1 MLTVLFYHKYSQMS
15 TVLPSSQT
23 SPPLHIL
30 KINAYLGA
38 VMFEF
43 VLSILSGVSLIIL
56 NAGSAQSF
64 PPPLSA
70 AEERDCFRRMHE
82 DGDEDARNTI
92 IEHNL
97 RLVSHIVRKYYGS
110 KGSSDELLSIGS
122 VGLIKAVDTFD
133 HTNGARLVTY
143 AARCIQNEIL
153 MYFRT
158 LKKQSLEVSMD
169 EAIDTDREG
178 NVLTYIDVIK
188 CDDTIAEELDRRLC
202 ADRAISYIR
211 DRLTERERQ
220 IIIMRYGLDGS
231 ESLTQRETAEKLGI
245 SRSYVSRI
253 EKGVL
258 TALEEYLR

>member
-1 MLTVLFYHKYSQMS
+1 
-15 TVLPSSQT
+15 
-23 SPPLHIL
+23 
-30 KINAYLGA
+30 
-38 VMFEF
+38 MFEF
-43 VLSILSGVSLIIL
+43 IITILSGVSFIIL

-70 AEERDCFRRMHE
+70 AEERECFKRMHE
-82 DGDEDARNTI
+82 DGDEEARAKL

-110 KGSSDELLSIGS
+110 KGAADELLSIGS
-122 VGLIKAVDTFD
+122 VGLIKAIDTFD
-133 HTNGARLVTY
+133 NSNGARLATY

-178 NVLTYIDVIK
+178 NPLTYIDIIK
-188 CDDTIAEELDRRLC
+188 CDDTIADDLDRRLS
-202 ADRAISYIR
+202 ADRAIAFIR
-211 DRLTERERQ
+211 DRLTDRERQ

-231 ESLTQRETAEKLGI
+231 DPITQRETAEALGI

-253 EKGVL
+253 EKSVL
-258 TALEEYLR
+258 SSLEEYLR

>member
-1 MLTVLFYHKYSQMS
+1 
-15 TVLPSSQT
+15 
-23 SPPLHIL
+23 
-30 KINAYLGA
+30 
-38 VMFEF
+38 MFEF
-43 VLSILSGVSLIIL
+43 IITILSGVSFIIL

-70 AEERDCFRRMHE
+70 AEEREYFRRMHE
-82 DGDEDARNTI
+82 DGDDGARDTL

-110 KGSSDELLSIGS
+110 KGAADELLSIGS

-133 HTNGARLVTY
+133 HENGARFVTY
-143 AARCIQNEIL
+143 GARCIQNEIL
-153 MYFRT
+153 MHFRS

-178 NVLTYIDVIK
+178 NPLTYIDIIK
-188 CDDTIAEELDRRLC
+188 CDDTIAEDLDRRIS
-202 ADRAISYIR
+202 ADRAIRYIR
-211 DRLTERERQ
+211 DRLTERERK

-231 ESLTQRETAEKLGI
+231 EPLTQRETAEVLGI

-253 EKGVL
+253 EKSVL
-258 TALEEYLR
+258 AALEEYLR